1 MSDISFDPL
10 PYLRTSPGMT
20 IESGILLGQTL
31 VSTMP
36 KSMPAHVKRA
46 AVKLGKVADAAQKA
60 LARRQKELG
69 QIPEE
74 TARDIDLA
82 ADQAWSALRDILDA
96 LSRLPSTY
104 DRAKKARLLVSSV
117 FPEGTG
123 FLRLPYSEQYVQMDT
138 ILRRIDE
145 SGLTKS
151 IDAVVGPELLLEIRA
166 VHLRYGAM
174 CTRRLND
181 KGPADSLT
189 FHLRALQRSVVE
201 YATSVASTVDS
212 DDPASIA
219 LALDALR
226 PIDNHRQQ
234 VASARRPESGPPAT
248 PDPAPSPPLAP

>member
-1 MSDISFDPL
+1 
-10 PYLRTSPGMT
+10 MT
-20 IESGILLGQTL
+20 A
-31 VSTMP
+31 P
-36 KSMPAHVKRA
+36 KSA
-46 AVKLGKVADAAQKA
+46 AAGFFSIS
-60 LARRQKELG
+60 RR
-69 QIPEE
+69 
-74 TARDIDLA
+74 D
-82 ADQAWSALRDILDA
+82 
-96 LSRLPSTY
+96 
-104 DRAKKARLLVSSV
+104 
-117 FPEGTG
+117 G

-181 KGPADSLT
+181 KGQPTALT
-189 FHLRALQRSVVE
+189 DHLRALQRSVVE

-234 VASARRPESGPPAT
+234 VASARRPESDRPPRQI
-248 PDPAPSPPLAP
+248 PPPVLRFAP